1 MPELP
6 DVEVFKRYF
15 NDTALHKKIE
25 KVDVVDDAI
34 LENISSHSF
43 QMRLKNE
50 TFKSTSRYGKYLFV
64 ALVRDEILVMHFGMT
79 GFLKYYKNDEKS
91 PEYEKMIFNL
101 NNGFKLAYVCTRKF
115 GFIGLVDNQQDF
127 IKKHELGPDAYSD
140 NLDWDT
146 FKEILEGRRGSIKT
160 TLMNQKIIA
169 GIGNVYSDE
178 ILFQAKIYP
187 FSTIDTLTEK
197 ELKEIYKKMNW
208 VFKKAIEANVEADKF
223 PEKFLLTN
231 RDVGAKCPICGG
243 TIKSEKYSGRTAYY
257 CGDHQQ
263 KNN

>member
-15 NDTALHKKIE
+15 NDTALHKKVE

-34 LENISSHSF
+34 LENISSRSF
-43 QMRLKNE
+43 QMRLKNK

-64 ALVRDEILVMHFGMT
+64 ELVRNEILVMHFGMT

-91 PEYEKMIFNL
+91 PEYAKLIFNL
-101 NNGFKLAYVCTRKF
+101 SNDDKLAYVCTRKF
-115 GFIGLVDNQQDF
+115 GFIGLVDNQQKF
-127 IKKHELGPDAYSD
+127 IEKHELGPDAYSD

-146 FKEILEGRRGSIKT
+146 FKKILEGRRGSIKT
-160 TLMNQKIIA
+160 TLMNQKIIT

-187 FSTIDTLTEK
+187 FSTVDTLSEK
-197 ELKEIYKKMNW
+197 ELKEIYEKMKW

-223 PEKFLLTN
+223 PEKFLLTH
-231 RDVGAKCPICGG
+231 REAGAKCPICGG
-243 TIKSEKYSGRTAYY
+243 TIKYEKYSGRTAYY
-257 CGDHQQ
+257 CEDHQQ
-263 KNN
+263 KK